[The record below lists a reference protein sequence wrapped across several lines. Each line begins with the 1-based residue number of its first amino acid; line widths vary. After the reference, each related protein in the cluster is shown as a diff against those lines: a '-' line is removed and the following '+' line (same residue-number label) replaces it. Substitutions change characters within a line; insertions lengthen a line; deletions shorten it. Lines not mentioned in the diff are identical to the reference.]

1 MKIFIIIPAFNEE
14 RRIAGVLNDVKNVGL
29 PVIVVDDG
37 SRDSTY
43 EIAKKHQV
51 IVLKHKIN
59 LGKGAALKTG
69 CEAAILMGAESII
82 MMDSDGQHKSSDI
95 SKFIEKINIGKYD
108 IVFGSRNLSM
118 GVPLI
123 RFIGNKIESVLIS
136 LLFGIYIPDPI
147 CGFRA
152 MTKKAFNRLN
162 LESVGYDI
170 ETEMVIKTRLLTLKY
185 CEIPVETIY
194 YDKFKGVTLLDAIN
208 IMSNVIK
215 WRPPNEGSFFLKVD
229 AVNVDSQS
237 VVSFTSP
244 TPIVFI
250 NKSIEFVGG
259 VPVLT
264 VVRKKLIEVRD
275 RTSWLI

>member
-14 RRIAGVLNDVKNVGL
+14 RRIDGVLNDVKNAGL

-95 SKFIEKINIGKYD
+95 SKFIEKISTGKYD
-108 IVFGSRNLSM
+108 IVFGSRNLNM

-123 RFIGNKIESVLIS
+123 RYIGNKIESVLIS
-136 LLFGIYIPDPI
+136 LLFGIYVSDPI

-152 MTKKAFNRLN
+152 VTKKAYQKLG
-162 LESVGYDI
+162 LEASGYDI
-170 ETEMVIKTRLLTLKY
+170 ETEMVIKTKVLSLKY
-185 CEIPVETIY
+185 CEIPVETVY
-194 YDKFKGVTLLDAIN
+194 YDKFKGVTILDAFGILGN
-208 IMSNVIK
+208 I
-215 WRPPNEGSFFLKVD
+215 LK
-229 AVNVDSQS
+229 
-237 VVSFTSP
+237 
-244 TPIVFI
+244 
-250 NKSIEFVGG
+250 
-259 VPVLT
+259 
-264 VVRKKLIEVRD
+264 RKFK
-275 RTSWLI
+275 